1 MTNVIWQDLRAD
13 QLRELAAQ
21 DAVVILPV
29 ASTEQH
35 GPHLATGVD
44 DILCSEVCRRT
55 ALQLSESGHPVV
67 VAPTLWVG
75 LAEHHVAFGGSFTLT
90 LSTYH
95 ALLRDLCSSIV
106 RAGFRRVLI
115 VNGHGGNMS
124 ALNALM
130 TELTRELGAPIAV
143 TTYFTLAEAAIAE
156 ILEDQQ
162 AVMHACEGETSM
174 MLAVRPE
181 LVARERL
188 ADATGPMSTD
198 ARAILSPPLHRWR
211 SFKEMSPSGVFG
223 DARRSTAEK
232 GERLIEAVSS
242 ALASRIA
249 TGEPWN

>member
-1 MTNVIWQDLRAD
+1 
-13 QLRELAAQ
+13 
-21 DAVVILPV
+21 
-29 ASTEQH
+29 
-35 GPHLATGVD
+35 
-44 DILCSEVCRRT
+44 
-55 ALQLSESGHPVV
+55 V